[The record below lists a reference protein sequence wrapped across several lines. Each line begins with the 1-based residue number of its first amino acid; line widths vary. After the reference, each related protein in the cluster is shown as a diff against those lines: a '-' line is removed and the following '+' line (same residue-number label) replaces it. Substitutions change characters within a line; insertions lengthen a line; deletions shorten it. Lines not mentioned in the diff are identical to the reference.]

1 MQYEVL
7 PLGASQLK
15 IKTFNPHRIMGTVT
29 LVSLGLNGGN
39 VGSSQQA
46 AFHHE
51 RSPRGAFL
59 YKLNGLNSPEGLFLD
74 KRDKLQHLKKRSMS
88 ANW

>member
-1 MQYEVL
+1 
-7 PLGASQLK
+7 
-15 IKTFNPHRIMGTVT
+15 MGTVT
-29 LVSLGLNGGN
+29 SVSLGLNVGN

-46 AFHHE
+46 ALHHE

-59 YKLNGLNSPEGLFLD
+59 YKLNSLNSPEGLFLD
-74 KRDKLQHLKKRSMS
+74 KKDQLQHLKKSPMS